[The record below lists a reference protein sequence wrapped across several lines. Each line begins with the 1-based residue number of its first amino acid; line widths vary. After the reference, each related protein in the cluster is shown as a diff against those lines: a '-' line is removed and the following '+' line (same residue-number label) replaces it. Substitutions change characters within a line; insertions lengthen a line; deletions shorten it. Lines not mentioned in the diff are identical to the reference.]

1 MIKKIL
7 VALYLG
13 FLTTLAYATIY
24 SYVDNNGTTYYT
36 NERPLGLTIA
46 ERAQF
51 SSVSTTLIDAMT
63 VNANVIL
70 SDRERVKGILR
81 LDNTPPP
88 VVVEPIPEPTPVEPI
103 SLLSDK
109 VQCGSEWGWCGFNSS
124 DEVTR
129 QVWFGGASGLSL
141 PKTVTGW
148 GTNCGRSH
156 FEGSADLAE
165 TNCYILGNPPVEP
178 EPTPVP
184 APVEPEV
191 PPPHHHGTMPNI
203 DETKNPAPAIGFS
216 DSRIRLNSHQPPSS
230 QGGGDFRIQCDYSHT
245 GVYDPLVYPGQA
257 RAGHSHD
264 FFGNTGTRG
273 DSTIS
278 SLMTSGN
285 STCKGGIEN
294 RSAYWAPSLIDT
306 ITNAIIKPTFAL
318 FYYKNGDIEVPN
330 GLVILAGDMH
340 ASPSNP
346 QATGWSPEVV
356 RWGCGV
362 YTGRQNHIPAC
373 NSTLELMLQFPT
385 CWDGVN
391 LDSPDHKS
399 HVVYSDGGSCPS
411 THPKKIPNI
420 TYNIHYPVP
429 NGTSQLRLASD
440 NYVGGAGGYSAHGD
454 YMFAWNGE
462 TLTKWFNNCIKA
474 RRDCHANLLGNGTEL
489 Y

>member
-1 MIKKIL
+1 MERTPEEKG
-7 VALYLG
+7 VAMKRIPLATIVA
-13 FLTTLAYATIY
+13 FFMSSAYAEITITTPLY
-24 SYVDNNGTTYYT
+24 TLTDMDRVPVEGVSKSTSPEKAMEKASRLPNGQYKA
-36 NERPLGLTIA
+36 IHDDI
-46 ERAQF
+46 
-51 SSVSTTLIDAMT
+51 VIT
-63 VNANVIL
+63 VNN
-70 SDRERVKGILR
+70 
-81 LDNTPPP
+81 P
-88 VVVEPIPEPTPVEPI
+88 VVAPTPEPEPIPEPEPVDPIPEPEPLVCDPPLI
-103 SLLSDK
+103 L
-109 VQCGSEWGWCGFNSS
+109 N
-124 DEVTR
+124 
-129 QVWFGGASGLSL
+129 
-141 PKTVTGW
+141 
-148 GTNCGRSH
+148 GTLDACI
-156 FEGSADLAE
+156 A
-165 TNCYILGNPPVEP
+165 PPVEP
-178 EPTPVP
+178 EPEP

-191 PPPHHHGTMPNI
+191 PPPHHHGNMPYI

-294 RSAYWAPSLIDT
+294 RSAYWTPSLVDT
-306 ITNAIIKPTFAL
+306 ITNSIIKPTFAL
-318 FYYKNGDIEVPN
+318 FYYKNGDTEVPN

-373 NSTLELMLQFPT
+373 NGTLDLMLQFPT

-429 NGTSQLRLASD
+429 NGTSHLRLASD
-440 NYVGGAGGYSAHGD
+440 DYVGGAGGYSAHGD

-474 RRDCHANLLGNGTEL
+474 RRDCHANLLGNGEEL